1 MARYIYI
8 IGLILIFNTPNLAQ
22 KDTLESDYF
31 SIENLP
37 EFTFGAG
44 LGIMPRDSSFLIN
57 FRFRM
62 QNRISFDADG
72 KGITRVE
79 ARIRRL
85 RLRFDGFILDPRIT
99 YALQLSFAPEDIM
112 DYMADSPPNL
122 IRDAIVYFSPNRH
135 WTLGF
140 GQTKLP
146 GNRERINSSGDLQLA
161 DRSPANSIFNID
173 RDFGIQVVYRNDSEN
188 KPSYSIKS
196 ALTTGEGRNW
206 VSTPGTGFSYTTRL
220 ELLPTGTFHR
230 RGDFFQGDLVRE
242 NKPKIAFGLVYNFND
257 DALRE
262 AGQRGDRLYDTRD
275 IRNIIADLIL
285 KYRGLAVMAEVM
297 DRYSKEPV
305 TVNPVN
311 PIDIVYIFSGRGGT
325 FQGSYLFRN
334 NIELVGRY
342 STIVSD
348 ETISDYSLNEGGY
361 YTIGINKYFR
371 GHLLKIQADATY
383 NQEEFPGTDR
393 LEEYLNFRF
402 QVELGI

>member
-1 MARYIYI
+1 MTRFIFIAWLNLI
-8 IGLILIFNTPNLAQ
+8 INSASFAQ
-22 KDTLESDYF
+22 QDSLSPDYF

-37 EFTFGAG
+37 EFTFGSG

-72 KGITRVE
+72 NGISRVE

-112 DYMADSPPNL
+112 DYMEDSPPNL
-122 IRDAIVYFSPNRH
+122 IRDAVIYFSPNRH

-173 RDFGIQVVYRNDSEN
+173 RDFGIQVVYRNDSQN
-188 KPSYSIKS
+188 KLSYAIKG

-206 VSTPGTGFSYTTRL
+206 VSSPGTGFSYTARL
-220 ELLPTGTFHR
+220 EILPAGTFHR

-242 NKPKIAFGLVYNFND
+242 SKPKMAIGLVYNFND
-257 DALRE
+257 DARRE
-262 AGQRGDRLYDTRD
+262 AGQQGDLLFDTRD
-275 IRNIIADLIL
+275 IRNI
-285 KYRGLAVMAEVM
+285 
-297 DRYSKEPV
+297 
-305 TVNPVN
+305 
-311 PIDIVYIFSGRGGT
+311 
-325 FQGSYLFRN
+325 
-334 NIELVGRY
+334 
-342 STIVSD
+342 
-348 ETISDYSLNEGGY
+348 
-361 YTIGINKYFR
+361 
-371 GHLLKIQADATY
+371 
-383 NQEEFPGTDR
+383 
-393 LEEYLNFRF
+393 
-402 QVELGI
+402 